1 MTAERRTTA
10 ARRPGRRPGDS
21 GTREAILTAAR
32 RSFGATGFAGTT
44 IRGIAGAAGVDPALV
59 HHFFGTKQQ
68 LFGAALELP
77 FDPVVLVAG
86 LLQDGVHGLG
96 QRIVRTFLHTW
107 DGGGGHTPMLALL
120 RTAVSDEHAAGSL
133 RDFLAGAVFGPLAR
147 AVSPDR
153 VDLRAALV
161 AAQMMGLAVARYVV
175 RLEPLGT
182 GCPDELAPVLG
193 PTLDRY
199 LTGPIDGGA

>member
-1 MTAERRTTA
+1 MTAV
-10 ARRPGRRPGDS
+10 RRPGRRPGDS
-21 GTREAILTAAR
+21 GTREAILAAAR
-32 RSFGATGFAGTT
+32 RSFEATGFAGTT

-68 LFGAALELP
+68 LFGAALDIP
-77 FDPVVLVAG
+77 FDPVVLVAE

-96 QRIVRTFLHTW
+96 QRIVGTFLKTW
-107 DGGGGHTPMLALL
+107 DGGGGRSQMLALL
-120 RTAVSDEHAAGSL
+120 RTAVADEQAAGSL
-133 RDFLAGAVFGPLAR
+133 RDFLVGAVFGPLAR

-175 RLEPLGT
+175 RLEPLDMA
-182 GCPDELAPVLG
+182 CPDELAPALG

-199 LTGPIDGGA
+199 LTGRVGGGA